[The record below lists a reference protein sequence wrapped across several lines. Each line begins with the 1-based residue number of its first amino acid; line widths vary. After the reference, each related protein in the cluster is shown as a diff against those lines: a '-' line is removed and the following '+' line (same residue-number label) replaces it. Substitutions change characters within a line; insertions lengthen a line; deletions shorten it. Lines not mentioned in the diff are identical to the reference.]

1 MPTTQEIAN
10 DLVALCRAGQFDAP
24 GPKYFAD
31 DVVSVEPMPGEMA
44 RLEGKQ
50 AVKGKGDW
58 WAANHEVHDVQVD
71 GPYVHG
77 DRFIVRYK
85 MDVTPKDGQRHTMDE
100 TGLYTVQGGKIVE
113 EQFFYGA

>member
-24 GPKYFAD
+24 GEKYFAD
-31 DVVSVEPMPGEMA
+31 GIVSLEPMDGEMA

-58 WAANHEVHDVQVD
+58 WAGNHEVHGVQVD

-100 TGLYTVQGGKIVE
+100 TGLYTVRDGKIVE